1 MSRTVTSRTAGV
13 GAAVSGDTGAR
24 RDRRGTRRRGGASLA
39 ALLAAGALLAGCGT
53 AVPEAADAE
62 DPEPAAVAIPA
73 PAEPEQDG
81 AAADDAAGNASGI
94 VTTAGDQGEG
104 GQGQADEGQGQKSD
118 GRADGGGD
126 QGQAREDQGEEDQG
140 SADDGQGRSGGD
152 QGDGDGRGDGDGQG
166 KNGDDQG
173 QEGDGQSGDDQ
184 GQSGDDQGEDAPGPS
199 AADLPAS
206 WAGTYSAESLPLGSG
221 YLVVQNLYG
230 EHRGATSMEA
240 SDIAGQEFFASSGAT
255 CEGAATLAGD
265 TADCVLPDD
274 GRGMGE
280 QTAVVHL
287 VPAAF
292 GATSL
297 LVEVG
302 VTDGLAVAEAP
313 QGIGGLSAAV
323 PSEVTLEEV
332 EGAMVTAVMMADSP
346 EGPLPEELD
355 ARCELRDGGR
365 HALCEVVGTPDG
377 GGDGSWYGTLQP
389 GYGNYVVLATKLPA

>member
-1 MSRTVTSRTAGV
+1 MSRTVTSRTARV
-13 GAAVSGDTGAR
+13 GAAVSRDTGAR
-24 RDRRGTRRRGGASLA
+24 GVRRGTRLRGGASLA

-53 AVPEAADAE
+53 AVPEAADTE

-73 PAEPEQDG
+73 PAAPEQDS

-104 GQGQADEGQGQKSD
+104 AQEAD
-118 GRADGGGD
+118 
-126 QGQAREDQGEEDQG
+126 
-140 SADDGQGRSGGD
+140 
-152 QGDGDGRGDGDGQG
+152 
-166 KNGDDQG
+166 
-173 QEGDGQSGDDQ
+173 
-184 GQSGDDQGEDAPGPS
+184 DDQGEDAPGAS

-265 TADCVLPDD
+265 IADCVLPDD

-287 VPAAF
+287 VPAAS

-346 EGPLPEELD
+346 EGPLPEELG

-365 HALCEVVGTPDG
+365 HALCEIVGTPDG

>member
-13 GAAVSGDTGAR
+13 GAAVSRDTGAR
-24 RDRRGTRRRGGASLA
+24 GVRRGTRLRGGVSLA

-53 AVPEAADAE
+53 AVPEAADTEA
-62 DPEPAAVAIPA
+62 PEPAAVAIPA

-81 AAADDAAGNASGI
+81 AAADDAAGNASGF
-94 VTTAGDQGEG
+94 VTTAGDQG
-104 GQGQADEGQGQKSD
+104 
-118 GRADGGGD
+118 
-126 QGQAREDQGEEDQG
+126 
-140 SADDGQGRSGGD
+140 
-152 QGDGDGRGDGDGQG
+152 QGD
-166 KNGDDQG
+166 
-173 QEGDGQSGDDQ
+173 E
-184 GQSGDDQGEDAPGPS
+184 GQSGDDQGEDAPGTS
-199 AADLPAS
+199 ATDLPAS

-265 TADCVLPDD
+265 TTDCVLPDD

-287 VPAAF
+287 VPAAL

-297 LVEVG
+297 LVEVD
-302 VTDGLAVAEAP
+302 VSDGLAVAEAP

-323 PSEVTLEEV
+323 PSEVTREEV

-346 EGPLPEELD
+346 EGPLPEELG

-365 HALCEVVGTPDG
+365 HALCEIVGTPDG

>member
-1 MSRTVTSRTAGV
+1 MSRTVTSRTARV
-13 GAAVSGDTGAR
+13 GAAVSRDTGAR
-24 RDRRGTRRRGGASLA
+24 GVRRGTRLRGGASLA

-53 AVPEAADAE
+53 AVPEAADTE

-73 PAEPEQDG
+73 PAAPEQDG

-104 GQGQADEGQGQKSD
+104 DQEAD
-118 GRADGGGD
+118 
-126 QGQAREDQGEEDQG
+126 
-140 SADDGQGRSGGD
+140 
-152 QGDGDGRGDGDGQG
+152 
-166 KNGDDQG
+166 
-173 QEGDGQSGDDQ
+173 
-184 GQSGDDQGEDAPGPS
+184 DDQGEDAPGAS

-265 TADCVLPDD
+265 IADCVLPDD

-287 VPAAF
+287 VPAAS

-346 EGPLPEELD
+346 EGPLPEELG

-365 HALCEVVGTPDG
+365 HALCEIVGTPDG

>member
-13 GAAVSGDTGAR
+13 GAAVSRDTGAR
-24 RDRRGTRRRGGASLA
+24 GVRRGTRLRGGASLA
-39 ALLAAGALLAGCGT
+39 ALLATGALLAGCGT
-53 AVPEAADAE
+53 AVPEAADTEA
-62 DPEPAAVAIPA
+62 PEPAAVAIPA

-94 VTTAGDQGEG
+94 VTTEGDQGEG
-104 GQGQADEGQGQKSD
+104 DQEADD
-118 GRADGGGD
+118 
-126 QGQAREDQGEEDQG
+126 DQGEEV
-140 SADDGQGRSGGD
+140 
-152 QGDGDGRGDGDGQG
+152 
-166 KNGDDQG
+166 
-173 QEGDGQSGDDQ
+173 
-184 GQSGDDQGEDAPGPS
+184 PGP
-199 AADLPAS
+199 AAANLPAS

-287 VPAAF
+287 VPAAL

-297 LVEVG
+297 LVEVD
-302 VTDGLAVAEAP
+302 VSDGLAVAEAP
-313 QGIGGLSAAV
+313 QGVGGLSAAV

-346 EGPLPEELD
+346 EGPLPEELG

-365 HALCEVVGTPDG
+365 HALCEIVGTPDG